1 MKIILRE
8 NIENLGRKGDIVNV
22 AAGYGRNYLLP
33 KKMALLLTPTNM
45 KMIEMEQKALR
56 KGLEKELKSVQAL
69 IERLNQVKLSFKRK
83 TGEKD
88 TLFGSVSVADIK
100 DGLDQLGFEI
110 EKRRI
115 LLAEPIKTL
124 GIFTVPIKAFH
135 EERAEIRIEVIA
147 DAPPV
152 EPIKTSEPEKTEA
165 PQAEEDSPVAEE
177 KPDLGEESGGSPA
190 DSETEIED
198 DSTLID

>member
-33 KKMALLLTPTNM
+33 KKMALELTPTNM

-56 KGLEKELKSVQAL
+56 KGLEKEMKSVQAL
-69 IERLNQVKLSFKRK
+69 IERLNQVTLSFKRK

-100 DGLDQLGFEI
+100 DGLDHLGFEI

-115 LLAEPIKTL
+115 LLTEPIKAL
-124 GIFTVPIKAFH
+124 GTFTVPIKAFH

-152 EPIKTSEPEKTEA
+152 ETPKIPEPEKAEA
-165 PQAEEDSPVAEE
+165 PQEEGPVAEE
-177 KPDLGEESGGSPA
+177 KPDLVEESGDGPA
-190 DSETEIED
+190 VSETEIED
-198 DSTLID
+198 DSTLIE